1 MTTMERL
8 DAITSAFNKCTS
20 IASELEKFHFVADS
34 VKKYK
39 VEPKEKI
46 NYNLTSKESVKEDI
60 KLEDKKS
67 SLTEKDAK
75 KYVKEK
81 SEEKKE
87 ECPNV
92 LLLGYNSKKE
102 EQKKESVKEEK
113 KFSSTEKEDK
123 KSSESKITLQN
134 RMECPV
140 HVMTRE
146 EKDAKKKSKN
156 IELIKDEEH
165 RLDHLVHHLY
175 ENKIVFTQPKK
186 TKTGLYETSITQV
199 NGNVVPVS
207 IDNNGLLYSDEIK
220 FFIGQMKPGD
230 EYESNRPCFY
240 MTRESLEALKQGQ
253 IIPEKYMIPQEL
265 FILNKL
271 VDLTSLKEK
280 NPQKRMNT
288 FKNVSKIFTDKE
300 IFDSIIK
307 NANGGPY
314 RFAFCRYKSPDEFSL
329 TSSGRNLLSNLSDE
343 KQKVTKEQWINFKN
357 NKVDLKVK
365 SRTK

>member
-39 VEPKEKI
+39 VEPKEK
-46 NYNLTSKESVKEDI
+46 
-60 KLEDKKS
+60 
-67 SLTEKDAK
+67 
-75 KYVKEK
+75 
-81 SEEKKE
+81 
-87 ECPNV
+87 
-92 LLLGYNSKKE
+92 
-102 EQKKESVKEEK
+102 

-146 EKDAKKKSKN
+146 EKDAKKKSKKV
-156 IELIKDEEH
+156 ELSDDDTH
-165 RLDHLVHHLY
+165 RLEHLVHHLY
-175 ENKIVFTQPKK
+175 ENKMVFSEPRKMP
-186 TKTGLYETSITQV
+186 TGLYETSITQI
-199 NGNVVPVS
+199 NGNVIPIS
-207 IDNNGLLYSDEIK
+207 IDNDGLLYSDEIK
-220 FFIGQMKPGD
+220 FFIGHMSPGD
-230 EYESNRPCFY
+230 EYEPTRPCFY

-253 IIPEKYMIPQEL
+253 IIPEKYMVPQEL

-271 VDLTSLKEK
+271 VDLASLKEK
-280 NPQKRMNT
+280 DPQKRSET
-288 FKNVSKIFTDKE
+288 FRNVSRIFTDKE
-300 IFDSIIK
+300 TFNAILK
-307 NANGGPY
+307 NANGESY

>member
-1 MTTMERL
+1 MERL

-39 VEPKEKI
+39 VEPKKKKI

-146 EKDAKKKSKN
+146 EKDAKKKSKK
-156 IELIKDEEH
+156 EVSKDEEH
-165 RLDHLVHHLY
+165 RLEHLVHHLY
-175 ENKIVFTQPKK
+175 ENKMIFSEPRKMP
-186 TKTGLYETSITQV
+186 TGLYETSITQI
-199 NGNVVPVS
+199 NGNVIPIS
-207 IDNNGLLYSDEIK
+207 IDNDGLLYSDEIK
-220 FFIGQMKPGD
+220 FFIGHMSPGD
-230 EYESNRPCFY
+230 EYEPTRPCFY

-253 IIPEKYMIPQEL
+253 IIPEKYMVPQEL

-271 VDLTSLKEK
+271 VDLASLKEK
-280 NPQKRMNT
+280 DPQKRSET
-288 FKNVSKIFTDKE
+288 FRNVSRIFTDKE
-300 IFDSIIK
+300 TFNAILK
-307 NANGGPY
+307 NANGESY

-343 KQKVTKEQWINFKN
+343 KQKVTREQWINFKN

-365 SRTK
+365 SRAK